1 MAFKIDNPTDNT
13 DNPTK
18 DELRDRRIAARK
30 ALDAERKRVMGIRA
44 RIDETAEAAVRT
56 DKYTVNYGGEG
67 PVTGAGVVP
76 QKTYEWLKERGGSAC
91 SLYAC
96 SIMREAGVTVP
107 NSVGPDGVT
116 INNVTYKPGDKMPI
130 IPGNDQFD
138 SVAPQLG
145 FELRPAG
152 STPEEGD
159 VTRASYGYG
168 VTSHSTIQTGDGLNV
183 YNPGNLTYGLKQAAT
198 FADPRDF
205 GGMTK
210 EESQEFLEEFG
221 HIHRDSIKERM
232 VDGKIYPSRLMQYV
246 GDLPALRKQY
256 RQAAKAAPYKPV
268 TLKPKPIQLSSPKPT
283 AQLPTNIS
291 NFFNRNK

>member
-13 DNPTK
+13 DNLTK
-18 DELRDRRIAARK
+18 DELRDRRIAARQ

-76 QKTYEWLKERGGSAC
+76 H
-91 SLYAC
+91 
-96 SIMREAGVTVP
+96 VTVP

-138 SVAPQLG
+138 AVAPQLG

-183 YNPGNLTYGLKQAAT
+183 YNPGNLTYGLKEAAS

-210 EESQEFLEEFG
+210 EESQQFLEEYG
-221 HIHRDSIKERM
+221 HIDEDRIKERM

-256 RQAAKAAPYKPV
+256 RQAAKAAPYEPV
-268 TLKPKPIQLSSPKPT
+268 ILKPKPIQLSSPKPT